1 MPELPEV
8 ETTVNQLKEK
18 ILKRKIID
26 VWCDNL
32 KMIKRI
38 VFGKLINVG
47 LRKLKKS
54 IVSQKNQIENVK
66 RKGKNIL
73 IIFNN
78 DQIILIHQKLT
89 GHLLL
94 GKWQKRSKNGE
105 WTSTRKGPL
114 REKVNEYI
122 HLIFWLDDGKML
134 ILSDLR
140 KFAKLVYGKKDQ
152 IFGLPE
158 IKELG
163 PDPLDK
169 NLTFGNFKAIIQKRN
184 KRIKSAL
191 MDQKIIAGIGNIYS
205 DEILWRARIHP
216 LKRIRRLT
224 QKELKEIYLSTK
236 DVLERAIKL
245 QGESISDWRDTEG
258 KRGNFDRIRKV
269 YRRKGKPCFCCKT
282 LIERKKTDGRS
293 THFCPACQPS

>member
-8 ETTVNQLKEK
+8 ETTVDQLKEK
-18 ILKRKIID
+18 ILKRKIIN

-32 KMIKRI
+32 KMIKRV
-38 VFGKLINVG
+38 VFGKLTNVG
-47 LRKLKKS
+47 FKEFKAS
-54 IVSQKNQIENVK
+54 VVSHKNKIENIK

-94 GKWQKRSKNGE
+94 GKWQKRSKNGK
-105 WTSTRKGPL
+105 WTSTRKGLL

-122 HLIFWLDDGKML
+122 HLIFWLDDGEML

-152 IFGLPE
+152 ISDLPE

-169 NLTFGNFKAIIQKRN
+169 NLTFGKFKAIIQKRN
-184 KRIKSAL
+184 KRIKQAL
-191 MDQKIIAGIGNIYS
+191 IDQKIIAGIGNIYS

-216 LKRIRRLT
+216 FKRIRRLT
-224 QKELKEIYLSTK
+224 QKELKKIYLSTK
-236 DVLERAIKL
+236 DVLKRAIKL
-245 QGESISDWRDTEG
+245 RGESISNWRDTEG
-258 KRGNFDRIRKV
+258 KRGNFDGIRKV
-269 YRRKGKPCFCCKT
+269 YRRKGKPCPRCKT
-282 LIERKKTDGRS
+282 PIKRRKIGGRS
-293 THFCPACQPS
+293 THFCPICQSS